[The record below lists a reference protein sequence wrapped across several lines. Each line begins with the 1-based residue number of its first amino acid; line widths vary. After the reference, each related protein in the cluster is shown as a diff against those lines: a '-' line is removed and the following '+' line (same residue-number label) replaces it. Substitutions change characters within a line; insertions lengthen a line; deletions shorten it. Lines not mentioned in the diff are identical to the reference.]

1 MDYIGKW
8 VFESILQMDES
19 GDMVRLTADAYLA
32 SPMPYVD
39 ESDPDEVASEL
50 RERKT
55 LIGSA
60 VEVVDDGH
68 LYILMPLPEGVSQEE
83 VDAAVQ
89 AGEIKLRNGMMY
101 DRPMAWEL
109 RDGKLWYDTGIE
121 GEVFGEAAD
130 PWAPASEE
138 DGYLDFINI
147 RYKRAE

>member
-8 VFESILQMDES
+8 VFESIMQRDES

-89 AGEIKLRNGMMY
+89 AGQIKLRNGMMY
-101 DRPMAWEL
+101 DRPIKSIPPGVNAP
-109 RDGKLWYDTGIE
+109 GGI
-121 GEVFGEAAD
+121 F
-130 PWAPASEE
+130 
-138 DGYLDFINI
+138 YH
-147 RYKRAE
+147 

>member
-8 VFESILQMDES
+8 VFESILQMEES
-19 GDMVRLTADAYLA
+19 GEMVRLTADAYLA

-50 RERKT
+50 RDRKG
-55 LIGSA
+55 LISS
-60 VEVVDDGH
+60 VIEVAEDGL
-68 LYILMPLPEGVSQEE
+68 LYMLRALPEGVSQEE
-83 VDAAVQ
+83 VDEAVQ

-109 RDGKLWYDTGIE
+109 REGKLWYDPCIE

-130 PWAPASEE
+130 PWAPASE
-138 DGYLDFINI
+138 
-147 RYKRAE
+147 